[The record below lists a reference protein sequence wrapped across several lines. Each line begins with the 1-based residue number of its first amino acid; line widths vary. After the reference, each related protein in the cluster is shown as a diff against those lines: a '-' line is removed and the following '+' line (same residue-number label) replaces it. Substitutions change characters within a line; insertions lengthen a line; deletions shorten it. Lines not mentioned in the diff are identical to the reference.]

1 MPFGTGV
8 GFPGQGVSLTLAATS
23 SPWSDTLHHRHRLT
37 CLAWSA
43 ALLVGGAIEAQSA
56 DPLRTPIDSVSI
68 EGVYRAAAVV
78 DSVFVDGLS
87 RRGEIAPGDFGAYLL
102 VRLGVEPF
110 PEDLAWRVQAEQD
123 IIFIR
128 GRFKDI
134 PEESRALFGNLLMFV
149 DSTTTLD
156 VEVRMAPAGPALARF
171 RLMRVLVN
179 RAPIPEFLL
188 SQILYSVGRQYPA
201 LTETGR
207 DLYLQI
213 PPDGRV
219 TLQPGMI
226 VVERGQPAP

>member
-1 MPFGTGV
+1 MPAL
-8 GFPGQGVSLTLAATS
+8 SLWSHTLY
-23 SPWSDTLHHRHRLT
+23 TLHRIT
-37 CLAWSA
+37 CLAWGT
-43 ALLVGGAIEAQSA
+43 ALLVGGPLKAQSA
-56 DPLRTPIDSVSI
+56 EPVRGPIDSVSI

-87 RRGEIAPGDFGAYLL
+87 RSGEIAPGDFGAYLL

-123 IIFIR
+123 ILFIR
-128 GRFKDI
+128 GRFRDI
-134 PEESRALFGNLLMFV
+134 PEESRALFGNLLMFM
-149 DSTTTLD
+149 DSTTTLE
-156 VEVRMAPAGPALARF
+156 VEVRMAPAGVALARF

-179 RAPIPEFLL
+179 RVPIPEFLL

-207 DLYLQI
+207 DLFLQI

-219 TLQPGMI
+219 TLQPGKI
-226 VVERGQPAP
+226 VVERVQPAP